1 MKNPIFTQK
10 IDKDKTVHL
19 FLDCDDFSLKYKIP
33 KRDFVQCKQ
42 MFGQSRQFLIK
53 RAKSTMM
60 DCYLAHQDGL
70 KFLGIGEKM
79 QKLWRKHNEH

>member
-1 MKNPIFTQK
+1 MTKEMKNPIFTQK

-19 FLDCDDFSLKYKIP
+19 FLDTDDDFCLTYKIT
-33 KRDFVQCKQ
+33 KRDFIQCKH

-60 DCYLAHQDGL
+60 ACYLRHQKGM
-70 KFLGIGEKM
+70 KFPDFGSLGI
-79 QKLWRKHNEH
+79 